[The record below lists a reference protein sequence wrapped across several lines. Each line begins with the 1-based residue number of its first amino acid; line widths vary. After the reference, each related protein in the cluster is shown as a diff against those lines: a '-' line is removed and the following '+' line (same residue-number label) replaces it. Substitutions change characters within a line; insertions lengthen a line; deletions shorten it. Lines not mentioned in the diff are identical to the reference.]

1 MLEKIQITEPVTLEE
16 LRKLSGLTQ
25 KNFAETVGIPLT
37 TYRHYERNP
46 EKMEVGQLIKIC
58 ETFGLRLEK
67 VALK

>member
-25 KNFAETVGIPLT
+25 KRFAEVVSIPLT
-37 TYRHYERNP
+37 TYRNYERHP
-46 EKMEVGQLIKIC
+46 EKMEVGQLIRIC
-58 ETFGLRLEK
+58 QTFGLSLEK